1 MYYGRPPRIFVLTKE
16 ESSTGRATCPRC
28 RSRLSVSPYSK
39 TDKLFSCRKCG
50 FKILK
55 SSVFVERRMLKTE
68 ETVTTVMKTVGET
81 EITAPAMSSLI
92 ARVLGDDR

>member
-1 MYYGRPPRIFVLTKE
+1 MYYGRPPRIFVLTKA
-16 ESSTGRATCPRC
+16 ESETGRVSCPRC
-28 RSRLSVSPYSK
+28 KSRLAVSPYSK

-55 SSVFVERRMLKTE
+55 SSVFIERRMLKTE

-81 EITAPAMSSLI
+81 EIMAPAVSSLI
-92 ARVLGDDR
+92 AKVLR